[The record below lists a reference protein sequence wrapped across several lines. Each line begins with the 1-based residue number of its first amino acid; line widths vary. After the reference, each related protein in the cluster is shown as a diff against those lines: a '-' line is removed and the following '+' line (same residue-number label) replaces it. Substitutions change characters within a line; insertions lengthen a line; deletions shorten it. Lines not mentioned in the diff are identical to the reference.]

1 MVMSSTMRVWGKI
14 MLCLALR
21 LPVLTVLSLSLLGT
35 AVHAD
40 DGEDLAKK
48 LSNPVASLISVP
60 FQFNF
65 DSRIGPERDGERL
78 TINIQPVIPFKLD
91 SEWNLISRT
100 IVPIVDQDDIFPG
113 AGHQFGLGDTV
124 QSLFLSPSPVPLGSG
139 ANLIWGAGPVFLLP
153 TGTDDLLTTDK
164 WGAGPTAVVLVQ
176 SGPWTVG
183 ALTNHIWSFAGDE
196 ARADV
201 SATFIQPFVSYTTK
215 DAWTFSLN
223 TESTYDWV
231 AEQWTV
237 PVHAGVSKV
246 LKIGDQPVSLGGTV
260 RYYADSP
267 DGGPHDWGA
276 RASLTF
282 LFPTQ

>member
-1 MVMSSTMRVWGKI
+1 MSSTMRVWGKI

-40 DGEDLAKK
+40 EGEDLAKK

-153 TGTDDLLTTDK
+153 TGT
-164 WGAGPTAVVLVQ
+164 G
-176 SGPWTVG
+176 S
-183 ALTNHIWSFAGDE
+183 
-196 ARADV
+196 
-201 SATFIQPFVSYTTK
+201 
-215 DAWTFSLN
+215 
-223 TESTYDWV
+223 
-231 AEQWTV
+231 
-237 PVHAGVSKV
+237 
-246 LKIGDQPVSLGGTV
+246 
-260 RYYADSP
+260 
-267 DGGPHDWGA
+267 
-276 RASLTF
+276 
-282 LFPTQ
+282 